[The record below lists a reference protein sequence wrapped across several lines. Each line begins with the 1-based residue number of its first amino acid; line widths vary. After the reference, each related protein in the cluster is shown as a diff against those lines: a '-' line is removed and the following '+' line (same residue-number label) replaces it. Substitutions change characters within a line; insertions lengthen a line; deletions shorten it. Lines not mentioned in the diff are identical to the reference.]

1 MASLGKFVQNV
12 DMGTRPPF
20 LVAIMFFLAAL
31 FFLAMGFVLELLTD
45 ANNAIGGTRPYIV
58 RERVGGG

>member
-1 MASLGKFVQNV
+1 
-12 DMGTRPPF
+12 MGTRPPF

-45 ANNAIGGTRPYIV
+45 ANNAIGSVKPYVV
-58 RERVGGG
+58 REEISRDAS